1 MKITIMAKWHN
12 LPDILQGN
20 APELET
26 IAHGEQD
33 ADDYA
38 VDSLDVEA
46 GDGSEDVDGDDD
58 DDMMMMM
65 MSMNWRPHL
74 PANADL
80 AQS

>member
-1 MKITIMAKWHN
+1 MKFCK
-12 LPDILQGN
+12 GN

-26 IAHGEQD
+26 NARGEHD

-38 VDSLDVEA
+38 IDSLDVEA
-46 GDGSEDVDGDDD
+46 DDGSDDGDDDDDGDGDDD